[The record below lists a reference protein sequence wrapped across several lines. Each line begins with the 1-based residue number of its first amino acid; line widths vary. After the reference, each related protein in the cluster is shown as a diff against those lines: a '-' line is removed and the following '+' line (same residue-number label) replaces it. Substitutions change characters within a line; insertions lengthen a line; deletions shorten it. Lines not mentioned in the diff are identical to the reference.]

1 MILISCVD
9 NALGLRFNH
18 RRQSRD
24 RALCQRLLERAGG
37 RLWLQ
42 EESRDLFPEGDIRV
56 VERPEQV
63 PEGGYCFW
71 EEPVPETLEVEKILL
86 YHWNRDYPADAF
98 FVFPGGEDAWVR
110 AGGADFAG
118 SSHPE
123 ITEEIFTKK
132 E

>member
-71 EEPVPETLEVEKILL
+71 EEPMPETLEVEKILL
-86 YHWNRDYPADAF
+86 YHWNRDYPAD
-98 FVFPGGEDAWVR
+98 VFCPLDFTRFQRTAEEE
-110 AGGADFAG
+110 FAG
-118 SSHPE
+118 SSHKT
-123 ITEEIFTKK
+123 ITEEIYIPC
-132 E
+132 EP